1 MNENEAQDPTP
12 EAPPPEA
19 SPPEAPAPEA
29 SPPEAPAQAP
39 QPETSGGGGE
49 SSNRTL
55 MIVLSYLGLLALIPL
70 LMEKEDQEVQWHAK
84 HGLVLFGFWV
94 VLGMVLGL
102 LSAVP
107 VLGCLS
113 LVVSLFVP
121 IAALVVHI
129 IAIVKGINGERF
141 LIPGLSDFADKF

>member
-1 MNENEAQDPTP
+1 MSETEAQTPTP
-12 EAPPPEA
+12 EET
-19 SPPEAPAPEA
+19 PA
-29 SPPEAPAQAP
+29 AP
-39 QPETSGGGGE
+39 QPAAGGGGE

-94 VLGMVLGL
+94 VLGLVFSV

-107 VLGCLS
+107 VLGCLAI
-113 LVVSLFVP
+113 VVSLFLP
-121 IAALVVHI
+121 IAALVIHI
-129 IAIVKGINGERF
+129 ICIVKGINGERF
-141 LIPGLSDFADKF
+141 LIPGLSDFANKF

>member
-1 MNENEAQDPTP
+1 MSENEAQTPTP
-12 EAPPPEA
+12 DVPAPPP
-19 SPPEAPAPEA
+19 P
-29 SPPEAPAQAP
+29 P
-39 QPETSGGGGE
+39 QPAEADSGSGGE

-84 HGLVLFGFWV
+84 HGLVLFATWVILGF
-94 VLGMVLGL
+94 VLGA

-113 LVVSLFVP
+113 IMVSLLLP

-129 IAIVKGINGERF
+129 ICIVKGINGERF
-141 LIPGLSDFADKF
+141 VIPGLSDFANKF

>member
-1 MNENEAQDPTP
+1 MSENEAPTP
-12 EAPPPEA
+12 TPDVPAPPPPLQPAEA
-19 SPPEAPAPEA
+19 D
-29 SPPEAPAQAP
+29 
-39 QPETSGGGGE
+39 SGSGGE

-84 HGLVLFGFWV
+84 HGLVLFATWVILGF
-94 VLGMVLGL
+94 VLGA

-113 LVVSLFVP
+113 IMVSLLLP

-129 IAIVKGINGERF
+129 ICIVKGINGERF
-141 LIPGLSDFADKF
+141 VIPGLSDFANKF

>member
-1 MNENEAQDPTP
+1 MSDNEAQTPTP
-12 EAPPPEA
+12 EAAPPPPPPPA
-19 SPPEAPAPEA
+19 S
-29 SPPEAPAQAP
+29 
-39 QPETSGGGGE
+39 SGGGGD

-94 VLGMVLGL
+94 VLGIVFSV

-107 VLGCLS
+107 VLGCLA
-113 LVVSLFVP
+113 LVVSLFLP

-129 IAIVKGINGERF
+129 VCIVKGINGERF
-141 LIPGLSDFADKF
+141 LIPGLSDFANKF

>member
-1 MNENEAQDPTP
+1 MSENEAPTPTP
-12 EAPPPEA
+12 EAPPP
-19 SPPEAPAPEA
+19 PPPAPE
-29 SPPEAPAQAP
+29 PAAA
-39 QPETSGGGGE
+39 GGGGD

-70 LMEKEDQEVQWHAK
+70 LMEKDDQEVQWHAK
-84 HGLVLFGFWV
+84 HGLVLFATWVILGF
-94 VLGMVLGL
+94 VLGA

-113 LVVSLFVP
+113 LLVSLFLP

-129 IAIVKGINGERF
+129 ICIVKGINGERF
-141 LIPGLSDFADKF
+141 LIPGLSDFANKF